1 MPSVVDFQSLGGR
14 AKEQEQQRRSGGG
27 GKNDGTRPEWLKV
40 NGDEKIRPIGQAMEI
55 IKLFVDVNGQ
65 VRSCV
70 VSASDKNE
78 AVVQIAEKVGEDN
91 VSARSRFVMNVIHRE
106 DAHIKIMEGGMQIF
120 GTFGKWNNSMNIHPG
135 SKDGYNWEISC
146 ESTGPDARNKKYTA
160 IPLDPAPLTEDE
172 KNLIREK
179 KKLYT
184 LEDVYKP
191 TPLDEVMD
199 RIFGERKKG
208 PAPESAPQKE
218 STSDKDEDFD
228 W

>member
-14 AKEQEQQRRSGGG
+14 AKDQEQNRKNG

-40 NGDEKIRPIGQAMEI
+40 NGDEKIRPIGHAMEI
-55 IKLFVDVNGQ
+55 IKLFVDVGGQ
-65 VRSCV
+65 TRSCV
-70 VSASDKNE
+70 VAGSDKE
-78 AVVQIAEKVGEDN
+78 SAVAQISERVGEDS

-106 DAHIKIMEGGMQIF
+106 DQHVKIMEGGMQIF

-146 ESTGPDARNKKYTA
+146 ETTGPDKRNKKYTA

-172 KNLIREK
+172 KTMIREK

-184 LEDVYKP
+184 LEEVYKP

-208 PAPESAPQKE
+208 PAPEAAPQAETK
-218 STSDKDEDFD
+218 SDGGGDFD